1 MIQVI
6 QAQKL
11 NIIDLKAKFS
21 LTLADDDQFFTEW
34 FDELPEITALEK
46 QVLDRAKVN
55 YLSLVERR
63 EISENMVKMVVVSPL
78 LDLAEFYR
86 LPFDIRDEKSIE
98 VSVEDR
104 DEIVR
109 GRLDILVFKYH
120 FWLLAIESKNAG
132 LSLLNGIP
140 QALAYMLA
148 NPYPEQPVFGLVTNG
163 SELIFIKLTK
173 QDTPKY
179 ALSEPFTLLRREND
193 LYRVLSV
200 LKKLSQ
206 VLSR

>member
-1 MIQVI
+1 MVQVI

-11 NIIDLKAKFS
+11 NIIDLEQKFS
-21 LTLADDDQFFTEW
+21 LQLADENQFFTEW
-34 FDELPEITALEK
+34 FDALPEITDIEK

-55 YLSLVERR
+55 YLSLVKRR

-78 LDLAEFYR
+78 LDLADFYR
-86 LPFDIRDEKSIE
+86 LPFDIKDEKSIDI
-98 VSVEDR
+98 SVESR

-140 QALAYMLA
+140 QALSYMLA

-163 SELIFIKLTK
+163 SELIFIKLTN

-200 LKKLSQ
+200 LKKLGQ
-206 VLSR
+206 ILSR

>member
-1 MIQVI
+1 MVQVI
-6 QAQKL
+6 QVQKL
-11 NIIDLKAKFS
+11 NIIDLEQKFS
-21 LTLADDDQFFTEW
+21 LKLADENQFFTEW
-34 FDELPEITALEK
+34 FDALPEITDIEK
-46 QVLDRAKVN
+46 QVLDRAKLN
-55 YLSLVERR
+55 YLSLVKRR

-78 LDLAEFYR
+78 LDLADFYR
-86 LPFDIRDEKSIE
+86 LPFDIKDEKSIDI
-98 VSVEDR
+98 SVESR

-163 SELIFIKLTK
+163 SELIFIKLTN

-200 LKKLSQ
+200 LKKLGQ
-206 VLSR
+206 ILSR